1 MTIPG
6 TFEEAQY
13 AAVADGRYLIR
24 RAFRI
29 IDQEARKKGLDPL
42 AFQALVQLAGVGSA
56 TRTVTELAVRL
67 DVPRGLASRLA
78 TDLEGLAL
86 VDRLRSPDDGRVT
99 LVRATS
105 AGLDMVDY
113 VFARCLHSLTA
124 LQDEMTYEKRAAVLR
139 NWARNFAVTDI
150 LVPPEATETAPTPSL

>member
-6 TFEEAQY
+6 AFEEAQY

-29 IDQEARKKGLDPL
+29 IDQEARKVGLDPL
-42 AFQALVQLAGVGSA
+42 AFQALVQLAGAESA
-56 TRTVTELAVRL
+56 TRTVSDLAVRL

-86 VDRLRSPDDGRVT
+86 VDRLRSPDDKRVT

-105 AGLDMVDY
+105 AGLDTVEH
-113 VFARCLHSLTA
+113 VFKRCLHSLTA

-139 NWARNFAVTDI
+139 NWARNFAVTDVI
-150 LVPPEATETAPTPSL
+150 VPPEGISTAPTPSL

>member
-6 TFEEAQY
+6 AFEETQY
-13 AAVADGRYLIR
+13 SAVADGRYLIR

-29 IDQEARKKGLDPL
+29 IDQQARKRGLDPL
-42 AFQALVQLAGVGSA
+42 AFQALVQLAGAESA
-56 TRTVTELAVRL
+56 TRTVTDLAVRL
-67 DVPRGLASRLA
+67 DIPRGLASRLA

-86 VDRLRSPDDGRVT
+86 VDRLRSPDDKRVT

-105 AGLDMVDY
+105 AGLDTVDQ
-113 VFARCLHSLTA
+113 VFERCLHSLTA
-124 LQDEMTYEKRAAVLR
+124 LQDEMTHEKRAAVIR

-150 LVPPEATETAPTPSL
+150 VLPPEAIATSPTPSF